1 MAKKS
6 ELTKALIEQVQDEME
21 EVTENFLNKVDR
33 EHQDEIDKMGTFS
46 TFLPVDELKGEL
58 KKTANKFN
66 PRMVTKPSGSNP
78 KILTRNKR
86 I

>member
-33 EHQDEIDKMGTFS
+33 E
-46 TFLPVDELKGEL
+46 L
-58 KKTANKFN
+58 
-66 PRMVTKPSGSNP
+66 
-78 KILTRNKR
+78 
-86 I
+86 